1 MSGKSES
8 TKSFNKKGGNNRKV
22 EEAKRQIDYL
32 TKKLQAIEQEI
43 AQLSEEYRKLTG
55 KNE

>member
-1 MSGKSES
+1 MKTLRPNAYLNQNVPS
-8 TKSFNKKGGNNRKV
+8 KV